1 MGLPYSSDKFYPE
14 KWEDDVLHQMTAE
27 YHAIDGCVAICVHQ
41 SGAWELTGQGE
52 LVQLDDGSFL
62 AQSWYENGSKSEL
75 SERRHINL
83 DIDLRSEFAHLKS
96 ARFKLRSMLNKNP
109 NLATKTEYG
118 RVAYLYIVVGN
129 EAEWLGFPRHIEGV
143 YENNAL
149 NRICDA
155 MARAFSEDG
164 EGYFSLIDKEEAK
177 RITDTI
183 EEWPMFELRQ
193 TREQRREMEQ
203 EAWRNFQSES

>member
-1 MGLPYSSDKFYPE
+1 
-14 KWEDDVLHQMTAE
+14 
-27 YHAIDGCVAICVHQ
+27 
-41 SGAWELTGQGE
+41 
-52 LVQLDDGSFL
+52 
-62 AQSWYENGSKSEL
+62 
-75 SERRHINL
+75 
-83 DIDLRSEFAHLKS
+83 
-96 ARFKLRSMLNKNP
+96 MLNKNP